1 MVLNYFKT
9 LKIKPSKSLIIGDRL
24 NTDILMAKEVG
35 SNGMLVLT
43 GDTKREMCQYS
54 NVKPDFILDSV
65 ASIHDKYDVTN

>member
-1 MVLNYFKT
+1 
-9 LKIKPSKSLIIGDRL
+9 
-24 NTDILMAKEVG
+24 MAKEVG